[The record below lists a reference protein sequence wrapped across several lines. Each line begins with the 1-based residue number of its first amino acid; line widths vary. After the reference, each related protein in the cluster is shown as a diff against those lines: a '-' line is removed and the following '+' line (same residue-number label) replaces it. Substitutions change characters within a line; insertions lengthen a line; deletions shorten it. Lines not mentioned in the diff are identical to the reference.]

1 MTIHLPNT
9 VAIGFTGHRT
19 LDDETRCRKAI
30 FYFLERKKK
39 SASGLV
45 YGISSVAAGGD
56 LLFAESCLQ
65 LALPLRV
72 LLPLPAEEFRKDFD
86 ANTWSRAE
94 KVLGQ
99 AASVEVTGRSPS
111 RQECYYECGI
121 ETVHQSQLL
130 LALWNG
136 LPAEGLGGTEDVVS
150 FAKGIGR
157 PVVWLHS
164 ATGEMSVFNEQ
175 TEKEL
180 LDDPELEFLN
190 HLPDLDAPAETDK
203 PEALARAWFSKV
215 DASAT
220 RLAPQFR
227 RLAAIPIVFTAA
239 AALFSG
245 AASWAHAV
253 GTWMTVGTALGIL
266 AAVLPTALRLNQKQV
281 LWVRTRT
288 AAEVCRS
295 VLAFWTTPA
304 PYEAIGPE
312 VIPELSGVLMS
323 LNLLKMLD
331 RGRRDVALDEFK
343 RRYRQERVTH
353 QIDYFSD
360 HAARSAAEAF
370 RFRAATWASIGFA
383 SALNAWLFLSAH
395 VTRNLGQ
402 APWKQ
407 GLALGASI
415 AFQVAT
421 VAGALL
427 AVNDC
432 DRRKERYRELHQQL
446 KKWDAQLEALRT
458 WPSVLRLAGR
468 IERALLAE
476 LIEWRSLIRNPKPV
490 NKCNASSHWTAAEFA
505 ASSASK
511 SCCASKRS
519 CASILKRQSWS
530 WPTSSIY
537 LRGPAPAPL
546 SRRV

>member
-9 VAIGFTGHRT
+9 VAIGFTGHRA
-19 LDDETRCRKAI
+19 LEDEVRCRKAI
-30 FYFLERKKK
+30 FDFLQGQKQ

-56 LLFAESCLQ
+56 LLFAESCIQ

-72 LLPLPAEEFRKDFD
+72 LLPLPADEFRKDFD
-86 ANTWSRAE
+86 EKSWSRAE
-94 KVLGQ
+94 QVLGQ
-99 AASVEVTGRSPS
+99 AASVEVIGRSPS

-121 ETVHQSQLL
+121 ETVHQSRLL

-150 FAKGIGR
+150 FAKGVGR

-164 ATGEMSVFNEQ
+164 TTGDVRRFNAES
-175 TEKEL
+175 EKEL
-180 LDDPELEFLN
+180 MDDPELEFLN
-190 HLPDLDAPAETDK
+190 HLPDPEAPFETDK
-203 PEALARAWFSKV
+203 PEALARAWFRKV
-215 DASAT
+215 DGSAS

-227 RLAAIPIVFTAA
+227 RLAAIPILFTAA
-239 AALFSG
+239 AALVSG
-245 AASWAHAV
+245 AASRGHGV

-266 AAVLPTALRLNQKQV
+266 AAALPAALRLNQRQV

-331 RGRRDVALDEFK
+331 RGRREVALEEFK
-343 RRYRQERVTH
+343 RRYRQERVAN
-353 QIDYFSD
+353 QIAYFFD
-360 HAARSAAEAF
+360 HAAQSSAEAL
-370 RFRAATWASIGFA
+370 RFRAATWASVGFA
-383 SALNAWLFLSAH
+383 SLLNAWLFLSAH
-395 VTRNLGQ
+395 TIANLGPG
-402 APWKQ
+402 PWKQ
-407 GLALGASI
+407 WLALGASI
-415 AFQVAT
+415 GFQMAT

-432 DRRKERYRELHQQL
+432 DRRRERYRELHEQL
-446 KKWDAQLEALRT
+446 QKWDAQLEALRT
-458 WPSVLRLAGR
+458 WPSVLRVSGR

-490 NKCNASSHWTAAEFA
+490 NK
-505 ASSASK
+505 
-511 SCCASKRS
+511 
-519 CASILKRQSWS
+519 
-530 WPTSSIY
+530 
-537 LRGPAPAPL
+537 
-546 SRRV
+546 